1 MTTHEID
8 QLLSSSQPQRGWL
21 RGSNLILLILAVLIG
36 ASLASSRLLE
46 NDVWWYGTQ
55 VALLAAV
62 GIILWETWR
71 QRRKGRWMLEA
82 FEAVQLQD
90 WHHAETALR
99 QLLSG
104 PLRPEASR
112 VEALL
117 ALASVSE
124 AHDNY
129 EASQHI
135 YEAILVEER
144 ADPIQQHTTHLALAA
159 AMLRNGQTTDA
170 VALIDKLERIDLPE
184 PMEAQVSLLAL
195 FREVVMGH
203 AHETLDQ
210 AARRRAL
217 FRRNL
222 STRAGFGYALLAA
235 AFDRASKSELATQ
248 YWHDAT
254 LLVHPDQLTDR
265 FELLKPLAAK
275 YPAAVRPFPN
285 EKDQTS

>member
-8 QLLSSSQPQRGWL
+8 HLVDSSQPQRGWL
-21 RGSNLILLILAVLIG
+21 RGSNLVLLILAMIIG
-36 ASLASSRLLE
+36 ASLASSQLLE
-46 NDVWWYGTQ
+46 NNAWWYGTQ
-55 VALLAAV
+55 IAMLLAV
-62 GIILWETWR
+62 IVVLRETWR
-71 QRRKGRWMLEA
+71 QRRMGRWMLEA
-82 FEAVQLQD
+82 FESVQLQD
-90 WHHAETALR
+90 WKRAEGALR
-99 QLLSG
+99 QLLSH
-104 PLRPEASR
+104 PVRPASSR

-135 YEAILVEER
+135 YEAILGEES

-170 VALIDKLERIDLPE
+170 VALIDKLERIHLPE
-184 PMEAQVSLLAL
+184 PMEAQVSLLSL

-203 AHETLDQ
+203 AHETLEQ
-210 AARRRAL
+210 APRRRAL

-222 STRAGFGYALLAA
+222 STRAAFGYALLAA
-235 AFDRASKSELATQ
+235 AFDRASESELATQ

-265 FELLKPLAAK
+265 FELLKPIASK
-275 YPAAVRPFPN
+275 YPAATRPLPKEN
-285 EKDQTS
+285 EKPL